1 MASLVI
7 NLLTITQIGVLAA
20 GVLVFAVL
28 LLTRAS
34 AAAAITLQGRP
45 SRNARSVHR
54 QVPRCRPVTPG
65 PSVLRPAACPFGFR
79 RPFAVIADRRVS

>member
-1 MASLVI
+1 MDVMASLVI

-54 QVPRCRPVTPG
+54 RGVGAAVQASHARALG
-65 PSVLRPAACPFGFR
+65 PEAHSVSLRLPAALR
-79 RPFAVIADRRVS
+79 RHR